1 MKSVINDHFY
11 QDLMK
16 QSFLLCDYYYILNFQ
31 SSPYANHVFPII
43 INNKNKVIGINA
55 FGEFLSLSDFLAFN
69 KNGSSDNET
78 KDLVFYSKRLN
89 LFILEETVHFL
100 DNRSPVKINVG
111 EIRSESFE
119 GKEVLRI
126 FDIDSD
132 PK

>member
-1 MKSVINDHFY
+1 M
-11 QDLMK
+11 
-16 QSFLLCDYYYILNFQ
+16 CDYHLLNFY
-31 SSPYANHVFPII
+31 SSPYANHVSPII
-43 INNKNKVIGINA
+43 ITNKNKVIGINS

-69 KNGSSDNET
+69 KNSSIGNQT
-78 KDLVFYSKRLN
+78 KDLVFYSKWLN
-89 LFILEETVHFL
+89 LFIIDETVHFL
-100 DNRSPVKINVG
+100 DERSPVKINVG